1 MCRHDWYQVPKQLR
15 DRVWRTWR
23 SGREAS
29 SREHQIAVLQA
40 IAAARLARLPGWRR
54 ELIRLWLLKPSRGE
68 APAVETTNRN
78 R

>member
-40 IAAARLARLPGWRR
+40 IAAARLARLPRWRR
-54 ELIRLWLLKPSRGE
+54 PLIRLWLLLKARSR
-68 APAVETTNRN
+68 P
-78 R
+78 